1 MSKNSFK
8 QSNNEQKISEGNS
21 SSKTSNGVEELEKNK
36 KLTEQGPAGKDLYEE
51 RKKQK
56 EQNKKKER
64 RGKKLS
70 EAPKKLGRYIFYI
83 LIAALIVGGL
93 GLLVASRSKLP
104 PTSMEGHIE
113 QSPPSHIVN
122 TPMPDNIQR
131 HMLEHADGEGDPGII
146 IQYNCSDFDCAPDLL
161 SRLTELVN
169 DYPENVYLGPNNY
182 DGKIIL
188 TKLGKRKVLGEF
200 DEEAI
205 VNFIGR

>member
-1 MSKNSFK
+1 MEELDPKK
-8 QSNNEQKISEGNS
+8 KSEI
-21 SSKTSNGVEELEKNK
+21 SNGAGKNK
-36 KLTEQGPAGKDLYEE
+36 KLAEQGPAGKDLYEE
-51 RKKQK
+51 RKKEK

-83 LIAALIVGGL
+83 LIAALIVGL
-93 GLLVASRSKLP
+93 LAWLVASRPNLP
-104 PTSMEGHIE
+104 PTAMQGHIE
-113 QSPPSHIVN
+113 ESPPSHIVN
-122 TPMPDNIQR
+122 TPIPDNIQR
-131 HMLEHADGEGDPGII
+131 HMLEHADGGGSPGII

-188 TKLGKRKVLGEF
+188 TKLGKRKMLEEF
-200 DEEAI
+200 DRETI
-205 VNFIGR
+205 VKFIGK

>member
-1 MSKNSFK
+1 MHTGAVFPPNPM
-8 QSNNEQKISEGNS
+8 
-21 SSKTSNGVEELEKNK
+21 EELEKNK
-36 KLTEQGPAGKDLYEE
+36 KLAEQESKGKDLYEE

-83 LIAALIVGGL
+83 LIAALIVG
-93 GLLVASRSKLP
+93 LLAWIITSRPKLP
-104 PTSMEGHIE
+104 PTSMQGHIE

-122 TPMPDNIQR
+122 TPIPDNIQR

-146 IQYNCSDFDCAPDLL
+146 IQYNCSDFDCAPDLVNK
-161 SRLTELVN
+161 LTELVN
-169 DYPENVYLGPNNY
+169 DYPDNVYLGPNNY

-188 TKLGKRKVLGEF
+188 TKLDKRKVLEEF
-200 DEEAI
+200 NEETI
-205 VNFIGR
+205 IKFIGR